1 MALNNLRLS
10 RAQIAKIVGN
20 DPEAI
25 KQFEKLFT
33 LNQDYLV
40 SGAVDDTTIDSGNA
54 LAAAGAALD
63 RATDLESRITSLE
76 LAPAYTPHVRRY
88 DYGSFYSLANQTAAV
103 ANTAYG
109 VTFSNTREAFGIG
122 IGSPTSRLTIAR
134 GNIYR
139 VSYTLQMIN
148 AHGSN
153 HRIWSWLRKN
163 GTTDVTA
170 SSSVMVVDNG
180 SKENMMTGEFLLQLD
195 QNDYI
200 ELMWEVSHTGVTLHY
215 DAATGVHPAVPS
227 ANIVITNNISAQGA

>member
-40 SGAVDDTTIDSGNA
+40 SGAVDDTTIDAGNA

-88 DYGSFYSLANQTAAV
+88 DYGSFYSLADQTAAV
-103 ANTAYG
+103 ANTAYA
-109 VTFSNTREAFGIG
+109 VTFSDTRAAFGVT
-122 IGSPTSRLTIAR
+122 IGSPTSRLTVAR
-134 GNIYR
+134 ANIYR
-139 VSYTLQMIN
+139 VSYSLQIIN
-148 AHGSN
+148 SGGSN
-153 HRIWSWLRKN
+153 HRIWTWLRLN
-163 GTTDVTA
+163 GSTDLTA
-170 SSSVMVVDNG
+170 SSSVMVVDSG
-180 SKENMMTGEFLLQLD
+180 SKENMITGDFLLQV
-195 QNDYI
+195 NAGDYL
-200 ELMWEVSHTGVTLHY
+200 ELMWEASDTGVTLHY

-227 ANIVITNNISAQGA
+227 ANIIITNNIQGS